1 MLYIFGAHSRARTL
15 AAYIRFLE
23 PDKTICGFLV
33 DNDEENPD
41 EVDGVKV
48 IDLKTSKTHNESLE
62 NFNFLEEREN
72 DGACDARASLGL
84 DTSLPVY
91 IATRGIYHEGI
102 ESRLKELGFKN
113 IIKVTPAFDMEIRN
127 KYLTKY
133 YLSLG
138 KRFAKIDDLKPAGCG
153 SCTFKDDYMRGNAC
167 VYVAKTAFDTEPKL
181 GYYLPA
187 YANFLQVGTALTDK
201 RIKDSASTDE
211 EAVDEQTRQLFDSL
225 DSAIKAGLPSE
236 NKPNKAVS
244 NKIKFD
250 NTGDNISEK
259 NKQFCELTG
268 LYWIWKNASE
278 DYVGLEH
285 YRRHFILP
293 DDWLQ
298 RVIDNDVDLI
308 LPIPLY
314 VSPSVEEN
322 YKGRHVASDWDFVMD
337 YLKEHH
343 PKDYAFAK
351 DFFKGNL
358 YSPCNMFIGKKP
370 VIDAFCE
377 WLFPIL
383 FALEE
388 RNGVRDDNY
397 QNRYPGFISER
408 LLTMYFARREDEIK
422 RVYADK
428 NFLS

>member
-41 EVDGVKV
+41 EVDAIKV
-48 IDLKTSKTHNESLE
+48 IDLNKETNNLS
-62 NFNFLEEREN
+62 
-72 DGACDARASLGL
+72 GL

-91 IATRGIYHEGI
+91 IATRGIYHEQI
-102 ESRLKELGFKN
+102 TERLNGLGFKN
-113 IIKVTPAFDMEIRN
+113 VIKVTHSFDSEIRN
-127 KYLTKY
+127 KYLIQY
-133 YLSLG
+133 FESIG
-138 KRFAKIDDLKPAGCG
+138 KDFIKINDLKAKGCG
-153 SCTFKDDYMRGNAC
+153 SCTFKDDYTRSNAC
-167 VYVAKTAFDTEPKL
+167 VYVAKTAFDAEPKL
-181 GYYLPA
+181 GYKLPL
-187 YANFLQVGTALTDK
+187 YASFLQVGTEITDK
-201 RIKDSASTDE
+201 RIGSGSEND
-211 EAVDEQTRQLFDSL
+211 EAVDEETKELFKSL
-225 DSAIKAGLPSE
+225 DSAVKGDAASD
-236 NKPNKAVS
+236 NKSSKNSQNNV
-244 NKIKFD
+244 KFD
-250 NTGDNISEK
+250 NIGENISDK

-298 RVIDNDVDLI
+298 RVIDNDVDVI

-388 RNGVRDDNY
+388 HNGLRDETY
-397 QNRYPGFISER
+397 QNRYPGFMSER
-408 LLTMYFARREDEIK
+408 LMTMYFARREDEIK
-422 RVYADK
+422 RIYADK
-428 NFLS
+428 IFLS

>member
-33 DNDEENPD
+33 DNDEENPE
-41 EVDGVKV
+41 EVDAIKV
-48 IDLKTSKTHNESLE
+48 IDLNKETNNLS
-62 NFNFLEEREN
+62 
-72 DGACDARASLGL
+72 GL

-91 IATRGIYHEGI
+91 IATRGIYHEQI
-102 ESRLKELGFKN
+102 TERLNNRGFKN
-113 IIKVTPAFDMEIRN
+113 VIKVTHSFDSEIRN
-127 KYLTKY
+127 KYLSKY
-133 YLSLG
+133 FESIG
-138 KRFAKIDDLKPAGCG
+138 KDFIKINDLKAKGCG
-153 SCTFKDDYMRGNAC
+153 SCTFKDDYTRGNAC
-167 VYVAKTAFDTEPKL
+167 VYVAKTAFDAEPKL
-181 GYYLPA
+181 GYKLPL
-187 YANFLQVGTALTDK
+187 YASFLQVGAALTDK
-201 RIKDSASTDE
+201 RISDNASMAG
-211 EAVDEQTRQLFDSL
+211 EAIDEQTQELFDSL

-236 NKPNKAVS
+236 SKPNKAVS

-250 NTGDNISEK
+250 NTGENISEK

-298 RVIDNDVDLI
+298 RVIDNDVDVI

-337 YLKEHH
+337 YLRERH
-343 PKDYAFAK
+343 PNDYAFAR

-370 VIDAFCE
+370 IIDAFCE

-422 RVYADK
+422 RIYADK

>member
-33 DNDEENPD
+33 DNDEENPE

-48 IDLKTSKTHNESLE
+48 IDLKSTKEKMLSSAARDFSDIYK
-62 NFNFLEEREN
+62 N
-72 DGACDARASLGL
+72 DADKDTNNLLGL

-91 IATRGIYHEGI
+91 IATRGIYHEQI
-102 ESRLKELGFKN
+102 RERLNKLGFKN
-113 IIKVTPAFDMEIRN
+113 IIKVTHTFDSEIRN
-127 KYLTKY
+127 KYLIKFFE
-133 YLSLG
+133 SQG
-138 KRFAKIDDLKPAGCG
+138 KDFVKINDLKAHGCG
-153 SCTFKDDYMRGNAC
+153 ECASMDDYTKGNVC
-167 VYVAKTAFDTEPKL
+167 VYVAKTAFDAEPKL
-181 GYYLPA
+181 GYDLPP
-187 YANFLQVGTALTDK
+187 YASFLQVGTALADK
-201 RIKDSASTDE
+201 RISVDFQTDDKMGDKQTE
-211 EAVDEQTRQLFDSL
+211 EFIESL
-225 DSAIKAGLPSE
+225 DLAVKSE
-236 NKPNKAVS
+236 RDVVS
-244 NKIKFD
+244 NISKNTRDKVKFD

-285 YRRHFILP
+285 YRRHFLLP
-293 DDWLQ
+293 ENWLQ
-298 RVIDNDVDLI
+298 RMMDNDVDVV

-322 YKGRHVASDWDFVMD
+322 YRGRHVAADWDFVMD

-343 PKDYAFAK
+343 PDDYAFAK

-358 YSPCNMFIGKKP
+358 YNPCNMFIMKKP
-370 VIDAFCE
+370 VFDRFCE

-388 RNGVRDDNY
+388 HNGTREDSY
-397 QNRYPGFISER
+397 QNRYPGFASER
-408 LLTMYFARREDEIK
+408 LMTMYFARREDEIK
-422 RVYADK
+422 RIYADK
-428 NFLS
+428 NFLE